1 MRTLLSLLLC
11 SLLTAVQAGSLLLG
25 QQGVVAAS
33 STAWTP
39 AQLGSSV
46 VYAWAEGSSLVSAD
60 GTAINPWTD
69 LSGNSR
75 NWTQSTSSKQ
85 PTEQT
90 VGSVRVARFD
100 SVDDGMT
107 GAVSVST
114 NNFTVVA
121 CYRYATT
128 SSAYRRALS
137 GGVNWLVGPY
147 VGFYWYYDGR
157 GYPTAG
163 PAPTT
168 NFVVHSVSQFA
179 SSTPDSSYWVNGALI
194 GSLTHA
200 GATESIPPTT
210 INLAAEGLVKEALN
224 GDIYGIIVLAGVD
237 TTNRQKC
244 EGYLA
249 WKVGIQSSLD
259 ASHPY
264 KSSPP

>member
-1 MRTLLSLLLC
+1 MKALLLIW
-11 SLLTAVQAGSLLLG
+11 SLVIGHCLAGPFFFG
-25 QQGVVAAS
+25 QQGQQTS
-33 STAWTP
+33 AWTP
-39 AQLGSSV
+39 ASLGSSV
-46 VYAWAEGSSLVSAD
+46 VYAWAEGSSLVAAD

-75 NWTQSTSSKQ
+75 NWSQSTSSKQ

-90 VGSVRVARFD
+90 LGSVRVARFD

-128 SSAYRRALS
+128 SSAFRRALN
-137 GGVNWLVGPY
+137 GGVNWLTGPY
-147 VGFYWYYDGR
+147 SGTYQFYDGR
-157 GYPTAG
+157 SFATAG
-163 PAPTT
+163 PSVTT
-168 NFVVHSVSQFA
+168 NFVVHSLSQFA
-179 SSTPDSSYWVNGALI
+179 ASTPDASHWVNGTLA
-194 GSLTHA
+194 GSITHA

-210 INLAAEGLVKEALN
+210 INLAGTGAFAEPLN
-224 GDIYGIIVLAGVD
+224 GDFYGIIVLAGTD

-249 WKVGIQSSLD
+249 WKVGIASSLD